1 MTNTFLIIKEK
12 KKLKFNSITTSSRIQ
27 KNLGIMKSKTGLTPN
42 ISLRFALCMSLKDP
56 SIPNPDEYNQEGS
69 KLEPAVLF
77 GAHESIYLALMLNR
91 LKKDGLDPELY
102 LQKMTRAHL
111 NRGAIALWPR
121 INDLSDFYELVK
133 EEQNE

>member
-1 MTNTFLIIKEK
+1 
-12 KKLKFNSITTSSRIQ
+12 
-27 KNLGIMKSKTGLTPN
+27 MKTKTGLTPN

-77 GAHESIYLALMLNR
+77 GAHESIYMALMLNR

-133 EEQNE
+133 DEQNE

>member
-77 GAHESIYLALMLNR
+77 GAHEPIYLALMLNR

-133 EEQNE
+133 DEQNE

>member
-12 KKLKFNSITTSSRIQ
+12 KKLKFSAVTTSSRVQ
-27 KNLGIMKSKTGLTPN
+27 KNLGNMKSRIGLTPN
-42 ISLRFALCMSLKDP
+42 ISLRFAFCMSLKDP

-77 GAHESIYLALMLNR
+77 GAHEPIYMALMLNR

-133 EEQNE
+133 DEQNE

>member
-133 EEQNE
+133 DEQNE